1 MKIICIGLNYRKH
14 AMEMGWPIPA
24 EPVVFLKPDSAILK
38 NNKPFFLPDFSEN
51 IHYEV
56 EVVIKIS
63 KLGKGFLQNLPIDIL
78 MKLLLEL
85 ILQPVIF
92 RAVCEK
98 RNALGIIQMF

>member
-14 AMEMGWPIPA
+14 AIEMDWPIPL
-24 EPVVFLKPDSAILK
+24 EPVMFLKPDSSLLK

-63 KLGKGFLQNLPIDIL
+63 RLGKGISAKFAHRYYDEVTLGIDITA
-78 MKLLLEL
+78 
-85 ILQPVIF
+85 
-92 RAVCEK
+92 RD
-98 RNALGIIQMF
+98 IQSRQSKAGMP